1 MTKKIFS
8 LLFLLFFSFGITTA
22 QKKAITHNDY
32 DLWKIV
38 DKTKISNKGKLIVS
52 EIITRTERGDGYLQ
66 VYNTETKKTARF
78 FNGSKSVIS
87 YDEKFIIFQKKVK
100 YQTQR
105 LEKKSKVKEEDR
117 KKEVLY
123 IYDAENNSIYD
134 SITRVKSFKLPKKN
148 SDYLVVE
155 KFKNHKDSI
164 KGDSLPAWKNNYA
177 LVYHLSSKQQDTLF
191 NIKDVV
197 IPEEG
202 NTFYYTK
209 KHDKR
214 KKKAKGVYAYNTA
227 TKTKIIIDTSR
238 YDYKKLAV
246 NKQGNRLA
254 FIADRDSTKTDSV
267 PHKLYL
273 YKDNRLKILA
283 DNEEAVFG
291 KGQTLS
297 GSKQLFFSENLEHLY
312 FFTKVKSIHKKDTTL
327 LDDEIPQ
334 VDVWNWKDEIT
345 QPRQKVNKKN
355 LEEDNRLYVYHI
367 NENRIV
373 KLQDDVIDA
382 VELFDKYMNTF
393 AIGVDYSPYAIET
406 WKMPWER
413 DIYAI
418 NLETGEKKLVLKKVQ
433 VRMDISVDGNYG
445 VYFDIDTNDWISIN
459 LHTLKK
465 HNMTQNI
472 AADFQDVENDV
483 PAPASAYG
491 SGGFDK
497 NGNLLLNSQYDIW
510 QVSLDGK
517 TQPKNITKNGTENKI
532 VYRTRR
538 LGENPLLVTYV
549 DDKLLIKGFNEKNK
563 AIGVYLLNDN
573 GKLKEKIKPD
583 TYLIMDFKK
592 ALEADVV
599 TFTKQNFK
607 DFEDVYV
614 TTNSFKSHTKITNV
628 NPHEKDF
635 KWGTAEL
642 VSWNAYDGTK
652 LEGTVYKP
660 EDFDASKKYPLVT
673 YFYEKSSD
681 GFHNHYSPRPSAS
694 TIDRTYLVSNDY
706 IVFVPDIVYNT
717 GQPGDDAYN
726 CVVSGVEMMEKT
738 GYIDSSRM
746 AIQGQS
752 WGGYQ
757 VAYLITKT
765 NKFRAAMAGAPVSN
779 MTSAYGGIRWGSGL
793 SRMFQYEKTQSRI
806 GTDLWDGFD
815 LYVKNSP
822 LFHLPNVETPLLIM
836 HNDNDGA
843 VPYYQG
849 IELFMGMR
857 RLKKPVWML
866 VYNNEEHNLRKMK
879 NKQDLSIRMMQFFDH
894 YLKDAPA
901 PIWMTKGVPRSEKG
915 VNLGYDLD
923 KE

>member
-1 MTKKIFS
+1 MTKNFSS
-8 LLFLLFFSFGITTA
+8 LLFLLLFSFGITNA

-66 VYNTETKKTARF
+66 VYNTKNKKTERF
-78 FNGSKSVIS
+78 FNGSKSAIS
-87 YDEKFIIFQKKVK
+87 HDEKFVIFLKKVK

-105 LEKKSKVKEEDR
+105 LEKKNKVKKEDR

-123 IYDAENNSIYD
+123 IYDAENNVIYD

-148 SDYLVVE
+148 SDYLVIE
-155 KFKNHKDSI
+155 KFKNPKDSI

-177 LVYHLSSKQQDTLF
+177 LVYHLNSKQRDTLF
-191 NIKDVV
+191 NIKDFVV
-197 IPEEG
+197 SEEG
-202 NTFYYTK
+202 NTLYYTK
-209 KHDKR
+209 KHEKK
-214 KKKAKGVYAYNTA
+214 KKKAKGVYAFNTV
-227 TKTKIIIDTSR
+227 TKANIIIDTTR

-246 NKQGNRLA
+246 NKQGNQLA

-267 PHKLYL
+267 PYKLYL
-273 YKDNRLKILA
+273 YKDNSLKILA
-283 DNEEAVFG
+283 DNEAAVFG
-291 KGQTLS
+291 KEQTLS
-297 GSKQLFFSENLEHLY
+297 DAKQLFFSENLESLY

-334 VDVWNWKDEIT
+334 VDVWNWQDEIT

-355 LEEDNRLYVYHI
+355 LEEDNRFYVYHI

-373 KLQDDVIDA
+373 ELQDDIIDA
-382 VELFDKYMNTF
+382 VELLDKYMNTF

-413 DIYAI
+413 DIYSI

-433 VRMDISVDGNYG
+433 TRMDISEDGNYG
-445 VYFDIDTNDWISIN
+445 IYFDISTNDWISIN
-459 LHTLKK
+459 LNTSEKY
-465 HNMTQNI
+465 NMTQSIPANFH
-472 AADFQDVENDV
+472 DMENDV

-491 SGGFDK
+491 SGGFNK
-497 NGNLLLNSQYDIW
+497 NGNLLLYSQYDIW
-510 QVSLDGK
+510 EVSLDGK
-517 TQPKNITKNGTENKI
+517 IQPKNITKNGKKNKI
-532 VYRTRR
+532 KFATMR
-538 LGENPLLVTYV
+538 LGENPWLATYV
-549 DDKLLIKGFNEKNK
+549 DGKLLIKGFNEKNK
-563 AIGVYLLNDN
+563 ATGVYLLNDN

-583 TYLIMDFKK
+583 SYLIMDFKK
-592 ALEADVV
+592 ALEADVL
-599 TFTKQNFK
+599 TFTKQNFNI
-607 DFEDVYV
+607 FEDIHV
-614 TTNSFKSHTKITNV
+614 TTNDFKSHTKITNV

-652 LEGTVYKP
+652 LEGIVYKP
-660 EDFDASKKYPLVT
+660 EDFDASKKYPMIT
-673 YFYEKSSD
+673 YFYERNAERL
-681 GFHNHYSPRPSAS
+681 HNHYSPRPSAS
-694 TIDRTYLVSNDY
+694 TVDKTYLVSNDY
-706 IVFVPDIVYNT
+706 IVFVPDIVYKT

-726 CVVSGVEMMEKT
+726 CIVSGVEMMEKT

-765 NKFRAAMAGAPVSN
+765 NKFKAAMAGAPVSN

-806 GTDLWDGFD
+806 GTDLWNGFD

-866 VYNNEEHNLRKMK
+866 VYNNEAHNLRKMK